1 MAWVTEKQNGKWLAR
16 WRDPSG
22 NTRSK
27 QFDTRDEA
35 VAYAEQHE
43 SNAYARAVV
52 GPGAPDFDD
61 ALRGVRF
68 DVKRNRWLNP
78 DGTPFVKSGVP
89 RAVDPEYEF
98 ANYIRSIIEKDREL
112 RDSTSEL
119 YLRNIR
125 NHIEGTPLGQCDIR
139 VVTPELVSDYWSS
152 LNIGVGAL
160 RNVQQL
166 LSKAFNRAIL
176 TGLIDVNPLKRAP
189 DVKRPS
195 KTRREEVIP
204 LTVAELEKLADA
216 AKYQRDRLEILVMGY
231 GGLRA
236 GEVGGLRTQDIDFD
250 RCQLRLRQQVV
261 RVTGR
266 GMYVSGLK
274 TTAARRTVTLPCSVT
289 DELKV
294 FLKKEPSADDGRVF
308 HGPNDELRAHTAINH
323 GVHTAAKRTGL
334 PPVNAHRLRHTAVSL
349 LIDQGAN
356 PKAIQQFVGH
366 SDIRMTLG
374 TYGHLFDFG
383 GQALADSLE
392 ALREK
397 HRNGNGRPKGVRKT
411 R

>member
-1 MAWVTEKQNGKWLAR
+1 VAWITEKPNGKWLAR
-16 WRDPSG
+16 WRDPNG
-22 NTRSK
+22 KTRSK
-27 QFDTRDEA
+27 QFDTEDDART
-35 VAYAEQHE
+35 YAEKHE
-43 SNAYARAVV
+43 SSALARAVV

-61 ALRGVRF
+61 MLRGVRF
-68 DVKRNRWLNP
+68 DPKRNRYVNP
-78 DGTPFVKSGVP
+78 DGTPFVKSGTP
-89 RAVDPEYEF
+89 KAVDPEYEF
-98 ANYIRSIIEKDREL
+98 ANYIRSMVEKDREL
-112 RDSTSEL
+112 RDSTREL

-125 NHIEGTPLGQCDIR
+125 NHIEGTPLGESDIR
-139 VVTPELVSDYWSS
+139 EAKPELVRDYWAS
-152 LNIGVGAL
+152 LHIGIGAL
-160 RNVQQL
+160 RNVHQL
-166 LSKAFNRAIL
+166 ISKAFNQAVV
-176 TGLIDVNPLKRAP
+176 TGLLDVNPLKRAP

-204 LTVAELEKLADA
+204 LTVEELENLADQ

-236 GEVGGLRTQDIDFD
+236 GEVGGLRKSDIDFE
-250 RCQLRLRQQVV
+250 RCQLRLRQQIV
-261 RVTGR
+261 RVTGL
-266 GMYVSGLK
+266 GMYVSPLK
-274 TTAARRTVTLPCSVT
+274 TSAARRPVTLPCSVT
-289 DELKV
+289 DELRA
-294 FLKKEPSADDGRVF
+294 FLKKESPADDGRVF
-308 HGPNDELRAHTAINH
+308 HGPNGEMRAHTAINH
-323 GVHTAAKRTGL
+323 GVQTAAKRAGL

-374 TYGHLFDFG
+374 TYGHLFDYG

-397 HRNGNGRPKGVRKT
+397 HRNGNGGPKRTRKT